1 MFPVYTAE
9 ALSSLSLA
17 AIKEIARK
25 IGAVPTADLRKR
37 ASWMQAILDS
47 QVDKIQSVADEL
59 VAELTADIDA
69 VADAAQA
76 AVYQGDSEAHREIE
90 EKLAA
95 TQELLAVAQN
105 TLSNQMAEVRGLI
118 ARIDAV
124 IAPPQV
130 EFWWFDNYQGT
141 VTVDGKKRQFKI
153 VSLYGG
159 SPVVQ
164 ILSSKGQWV
173 DSRWYSAR
181 NNRYIN
187 AVLAEIPGH
196 IQAMHDRI
204 LASDSMQSDAGD
216 EEIWDGDIFLGNE
229 DEDDEEIYRGKG
241 RGRIETVKNEWG
253 WVEF

>member
-1 MFPVYTAE
+1 M
-9 ALSSLSLA
+9 
-17 AIKEIARK
+17 
-25 IGAVPTADLRKR
+25 RKR
-37 ASWMQAILDS
+37 ASWVESVLNSQAS
-47 QVDKIQSVADEL
+47 QIQAVADEL
-59 VAELTADIDA
+59 VAEITADIDA

-76 AVYQGDSEAHREIE
+76 AVYEGNSETHRELE
-90 EKLAA
+90 EQLATTQEVLAA
-95 TQELLAVAQN
+95 AQ
-105 TLSNQMAEVRGLI
+105 TILSNQMAEVRGLI
-118 ARIDAV
+118 ARSDAV
-124 IAPPQV
+124 IQEPKI

-141 VTVDGKKRQFKI
+141 VTVDGKKRQFKV

-204 LASDSMQSDAGD
+204 LASDPMQSDAGD
-216 EEIWDGDIFLGNE
+216 GEIWEDGELIGFG
-229 DEDDEEIYRGKG
+229 DDELPNRGDNG
-241 RGRIETVKNEWG
+241 RGRIEAVENEWE
-253 WVEF
+253 WAEF

>member
-1 MFPVYTAE
+1 MNPFYTAE
-9 ALSSLSLA
+9 ALSSLPLLQ
-17 AIKEIARK
+17 IKAIARK
-25 IGAVPTADLRKR
+25 IGATPTADLRKR
-37 ASWMQAILDS
+37 DSWIDAILDS
-47 QVDKIQSVADEL
+47 QAGKIQSVANEL
-59 VAELTADIDA
+59 VAEITADIDA

-76 AVYQGDSEAHREIE
+76 AVYEGNSQAHRELE
-90 EKLAA
+90 EQLAA
-95 TQELLAVAQN
+95 TQEALAAAQ
-105 TLSNQMAEVRGLI
+105 TILSNQMAEVRGLI

-124 IAPPQV
+124 IQEPKI

-153 VSLYGG
+153 VSLYGDN
-159 SPVVQ
+159 PVVQ

-216 EEIWDGDIFLGNE
+216 GEIWE
-229 DEDDEEIYRGKG
+229 DCELVGYNDDEPPNRGDSG
-241 RGRIETVKNEWG
+241 RGRIEAVENKWG

>member
-1 MFPVYTAE
+1 MNPFYTAE
-9 ALSSLSLA
+9 ALSSLSLTE
-17 AIKEIARK
+17 IKTIARK

-37 ASWMQAILDS
+37 ASWITAILDS
-47 QVDKIQSVADEL
+47 QVGKIQSVANEL
-59 VAELTADIDA
+59 VAEITADIDA

-76 AVYQGDSEAHREIE
+76 AVYEGNSEAHRELE
-90 EKLAA
+90 EQLAA
-95 TQELLAVAQN
+95 TQEVLASVQI

-124 IAPPQV
+124 IQEPKIEV
-130 EFWWFDNYQGT
+130 WWLDNHQGT
-141 VTVDGKKRQFKI
+141 VTVDGEKRQFKI
-153 VSLYGG
+153 ASLYG

-196 IQAMHDRI
+196 IQRIHDRI
-204 LASDSMQSDAGD
+204 LASDPMQSDA
-216 EEIWDGDIFLGNE
+216 EIWEDNELIGYGE
-229 DEDDEEIYRGKG
+229 DEPPNRGDSG
-241 RGRIETVKNEWG
+241 RGRIEAVKNEWG